1 MHSAM
6 HHAMNHN
13 RLMISPEL
21 HLVQDRYLAA
31 LNSMWFRARS
41 GRKRL

>member
-21 HLVQDRYLAA
+21 HVVQDRVFGGPELQVVQGAI
-31 LNSMWFRARS
+31 
-41 GRKRL
+41 